1 MQTEDPHPETPQVSK
16 ESLQEEKDSSPATDA
31 SFIQSQ
37 DGKTVFLDRR
47 TERRIQRGFVLTER
61 GPRSIWKPAGTSSQR
76 NERVPRRA
84 AARGGAGPPDTTP
97 QLATVRVLVL
107 GANHVAQ
114 RLAELLSSHSRV
126 CGCYFVSET
135 TDEAAIESMKKYAYA
150 LPLRSALNDDE
161 VVRVAEWVLADYVFL
176 VPTGETHDDGVSL
189 KDKERLERTLAQNRV
204 TFMDEN
210 LTGLLLENPSLID
223 ALFRARDSLE
233 A

>member
-1 MQTEDPHPETPQVSK
+1 
-16 ESLQEEKDSSPATDA
+16 
-31 SFIQSQ
+31 
-37 DGKTVFLDRR
+37 
-47 TERRIQRGFVLTER
+47 
-61 GPRSIWKPAGTSSQR
+61 
-76 NERVPRRA
+76 
-84 AARGGAGPPDTTP
+84 
-97 QLATVRVLVL
+97 
-107 GANHVAQ
+107 
-114 RLAELLSSHSRV
+114 
-126 CGCYFVSET
+126 VSET